1 MTMDKYR
8 SNLRRTIVKIIL
20 MGGVVFA
27 LYIYLTRLDTP
38 GITPFEIIKGISKI
52 FLFFIPGSLASIPGE
67 VWLVFFDLLL
77 FLFVLI
83 LGNSLF
89 AQFTLPVRHILQRV
103 QAALYLNLYMVGLH
117 GPAIKIDNG
126 EVPAHYPKDKAKG
139 RGAILLDTASG
150 ALLRTKTGLTR
161 SVGPGLVF
169 TRRREYLADA
179 TDLHVRVW
187 PDPPFGPRGDGE
199 DPFAG
204 WDERREPLEAYEQR
218 QLRRSETSALTRD
231 GVEIVANISAA
242 SRLDPDLQSRW
253 GEVSPLYRES
263 RWDKFYQTETKSR
276 FGYNAESVRL
286 AIIGEAIDPNISE
299 IDPGYRYTPW
309 FQLPVYLTVDL
320 WREYLHKF
328 TFEDLFT
335 RLDNFGGKTA
345 LQVIQKKVQE
355 RLTLYWVDEISPVGE
370 PTDNKLE
377 SREYVVLQARGIRV
391 VSSSIRN
398 LYFPRKVEGQLEDK
412 WISGWLL
419 RAEDEREYINRL
431 RSYRAHIGAK
441 DGLREF
447 GFNATRR
454 LDPQLLASPWPQ
466 NPHTQ
471 QVQMKAALR
480 QMLIGTWGQCQRDTQ
495 LHQRLAGE
503 EMQLSEIINW
513 I

>member
-1 MTMDKYR
+1 
-8 SNLRRTIVKIIL
+8 
-20 MGGVVFA
+20 
-27 LYIYLTRLDTP
+27 
-38 GITPFEIIKGISKI
+38 
-52 FLFFIPGSLASIPGE
+52 
-67 VWLVFFDLLL
+67 
-77 FLFVLI
+77 
-83 LGNSLF
+83 
-89 AQFTLPVRHILQRV
+89 
-103 QAALYLNLYMVGLH
+103 
-117 GPAIKIDNG
+117 
-126 EVPAHYPKDKAKG
+126 
-139 RGAILLDTASG
+139 
-150 ALLRTKTGLTR
+150 
-161 SVGPGLVF
+161 
-169 TRRREYLADA
+169 
-179 TDLHVRVW
+179 
-187 PDPPFGPRGDGE
+187 
-199 DPFAG
+199 
-204 WDERREPLEAYEQR
+204 
-218 QLRRSETSALTRD
+218 
-231 GVEIVANISAA
+231 
-242 SRLDPDLQSRW
+242 
-253 GEVSPLYRES
+253 
-263 RWDKFYQTETKSR
+263 
-276 FGYNAESVRL
+276 VRL

-335 RLDNFGGKTA
+335 RLDNFNGKTA

-398 LYFPRKVEGQLEDK
+398 LHFPRKVDQQLEDK
-412 WISGWLL
+412 WVSSWML
-419 RAEDEREYINRL
+419 RAVDEREHVNL
-431 RSYRAHIGAK
+431 VRSYRAHIGAK